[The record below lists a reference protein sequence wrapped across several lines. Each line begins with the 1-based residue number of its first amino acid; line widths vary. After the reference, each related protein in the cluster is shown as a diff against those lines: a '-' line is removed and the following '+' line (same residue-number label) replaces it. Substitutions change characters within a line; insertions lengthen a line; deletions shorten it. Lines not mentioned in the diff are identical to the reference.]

1 MRTVPQACV
10 KVQPG
15 LALAPPTTHTWCIL
29 YTKHLKKRPTSLLN
43 LRQRLT
49 PSIVASTAVLQAVGL
64 ATATLIVIS
73 WLYMAKKK
81 NKAAAAQAAAQHA
94 DEDSPVDYEAEEQEQ
109 EVAVDSGRDSGRD
122 SNRDSSRNSGD
133 SEEDSEDKDSGDA
146 RESAEG
152 ARSYGTDAT
161 VPPT

>member
-1 MRTVPQACV
+1 MTSDDRPREPFLAGGYTDRVRTVPRIPLRTVPRACV

-64 ATATLIVIS
+64 ATATLILIS

-109 EVAVDSGRDSGRD
+109 GERQSMDVIFHSLYLHHGR
-122 SNRDSSRNSGD
+122 
-133 SEEDSEDKDSGDA
+133 
-146 RESAEG
+146 
-152 ARSYGTDAT
+152 
-161 VPPT
+161 PTPVLEMGG